1 MNKKFKLKEK
11 NITYTG
17 HLYCIDLGIR
27 VKEQERE
34 WEDCSIIFDA
44 DSFDE
49 LVKTASDYVK
59 KNFSDY
65 KTHHFFLRELA
76 ANEEYIGTCITPFLV
91 VDTYF
96 NNKIKRKDKR
106 RKI

>member
-27 VKEQERE
+27 VKERE